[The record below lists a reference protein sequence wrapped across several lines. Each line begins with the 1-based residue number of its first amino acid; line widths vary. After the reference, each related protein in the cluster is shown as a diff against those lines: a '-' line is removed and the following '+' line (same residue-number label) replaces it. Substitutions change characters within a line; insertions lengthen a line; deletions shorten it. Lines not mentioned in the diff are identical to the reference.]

1 MLFWDL
7 EVGSHTDNNNIQTNM
22 AQNMNATLK
31 ALVQE
36 IYETEGL
43 TAVRGL
49 VKEIQTWTKDAVE
62 MEKRGAEEEKRAA
75 ADTKMLAALKKE
87 SEKQGKALIKD
98 LRKNETF
105 KALKKSI
112 AEAEKDARKV
122 RAEAKKLAAAEA
134 KANKPTK
141 EQQKAA
147 KGWSKLFTKTLKSQE
162 KDAKKVATQLKSLVK
177 LKKAAVAKALKA
189 AKPSKDEVKQV
200 KRWDKVL
207 TKGIKRGE
215 SETKKAIAQ
224 LKKLAKTKKQADAKA
239 DKAAAK
245 AAKAAQPKQKKT
257 KKKAVEEAAVGDD
270 LIATLLA
277 KAKAPEL
284 PLALEVVETDAELIA
299 EIVESED
306 DEEELVVTKF
316 EWEGVKYLKDGEDYL
331 FDPETQE
338 EIGTWNAEEQKVEL
352 FDDE

>member
-1 MLFWDL
+1 
-7 EVGSHTDNNNIQTNM
+7 M

-43 TAVRGL
+43 PAVRGL
-49 VKEIQTWTKDAVE
+49 VKEIQAWTKDAVE

-98 LRKNETF
+98 LRKNVTF

-112 AEAEKDARKV
+112 ADAEKDARKA
-122 RAEAKKLAAAEA
+122 RAEAKKLAAAEE

-141 EQQKAA
+141 EQLKAA
-147 KGWSKLFTKTLKSQE
+147 KGWSKLFTKTLKVQAA
-162 KDAKKVATQLKSLVK
+162 DAKKVATQLKSLVK
-177 LKKAAVAKALKA
+177 LKKVAVAKALKA

-224 LKKLAKTKKQADAKA
+224 LKKLAKSKRQADAKA
-239 DKAAAK
+239 EKAAAK
-245 AAKAAQPKQKKT
+245 AAKAAQPKPKKT

-277 KAKAPEL
+277 KANTTAAPKPAL
-284 PLALEVVETDAELIA
+284 PVVETKEELIA

-306 DEEELVVTKF
+306 DEEELIVTKF